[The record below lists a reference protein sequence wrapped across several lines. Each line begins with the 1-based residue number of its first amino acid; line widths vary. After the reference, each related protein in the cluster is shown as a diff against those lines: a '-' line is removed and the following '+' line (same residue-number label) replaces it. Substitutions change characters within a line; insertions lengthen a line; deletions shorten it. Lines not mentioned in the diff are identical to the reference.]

1 MRASATVEGE
11 GLGSFAGQFDLF
23 VHHLRIERNLSG
35 NTVDS
40 YCRDLKDYLSDL
52 VGHGVAKVSSLAAEP
67 VREHLARLSEAGLSA
82 RSVARHLSAIR
93 TFHRFL
99 VDDDL
104 LEEDPAAEIQPPK
117 QARHLPGFLTPP
129 EVDALLA
136 APDESQPRGQRD
148 RAMIELMYAA
158 GLRVSELCGLVLGDV
173 RVDPGLVRVLGKG
186 SKERLVPVGEVAL
199 EKLRVYLENGR
210 PALLKSKSNRALFVS
225 SRGRRMSR
233 TAFWLLLKGYAR
245 KAGIAKTVSPHR
257 LRHSFATHLIEGGA
271 DLRSVQAMLGHAD
284 IGTTQI
290 YTHVDGKRLREVHRK
305 YHPRA

>member
-1 MRASATVEGE
+1 VKTSAATGE
-11 GLGSFAGQFDLF
+11 GLGGFAGQFDLF
-23 VHHLRIERNLSG
+23 LHHLRIERALSG

-40 YCRDLKDYLSDL
+40 YGRDLRDYLSDL
-52 VGHGVAKVSSLAAEP
+52 VVHGVGEVSALGSEP
-67 VREHLARLSEAGLSA
+67 VREHLARLSDAGLSA

-99 VDDDL
+99 VDDEL
-104 LEEDPAAEIQPPK
+104 IEEDPAAEIQPPK
-117 QARHLPGFLTPP
+117 QSRHLPGFLTQP
-129 EVDALLA
+129 EIDALLA

-173 RVDPGLVRVLGKG
+173 RFDPGLVRVLGKG
-186 SKERLVPVGEVAL
+186 SKERLIPVGELAL
-199 EKLRVYLENGR
+199 EKLRVYLDSARAG
-210 PALLKSKSNRALFVS
+210 LLKAKSNRALFLS
-225 SRGRRMSR
+225 SRGRKMSR
-233 TAFWLLLKGYAR
+233 TGFWLLLKGYAR
-245 KAGIAKTVSPHR
+245 TAGIAKTVSPHR
-257 LRHSFATHLIEGGA
+257 LRHSFATPLIEGGA

-290 YTHVDGKRLREVHRK
+290 YTHVDGKRLREVHKK